1 MTNQTTIQTSIPT
14 AADAFTPNAHRSS
27 LNGNRLTGALLM
39 IVPLV
44 FTLVFT
50 LLGTSFEYP
59 DILRKPVPYVLE
71 RFAAGGPGLVA
82 MWYGMFASALVF
94 TAIPTLTRKVFP
106 ENGLSLDLGVTFG
119 VLAGLVQ
126 ALGFA
131 RWVFLVPALA
141 ATSTDPSSSEATRA
155 AVGVVFDAFN
165 RYAGIAVG
173 EHLGYLFTALWTLSI
188 AIPLLQRS
196 RLLGITGAVFAVGIL
211 AGLLEPFGFAWAGS
225 VNAIAY
231 IAWSAWMVA
240 FGITT
245 WRAAKPNS

>member
-1 MTNQTTIQTSIPT
+1 MTNQIANQRI
-14 AADAFTPNAHRSS
+14 ADAIASNTQRSS

-94 TAIPTLTRKVFP
+94 TAIPTLTRKLFP
-106 ENGLSLDLGVTFG
+106 ERSTSLDLGVTFG

-188 AIPLLQRS
+188 AFAVMQRS
-196 RLLGITGAVFAVGIL
+196 RLLGITGVVFAIGIL

-231 IAWSAWMVA
+231 IAWSVWMVA
-240 FGITT
+240 FGITI
-245 WRAAKPNS
+245 WRAAKSVTFNR

>member
-1 MTNQTTIQTSIPT
+1 MTSPTSIQTAT
-14 AADAFTPNAHRSS
+14 DAFTPNTQRSN
-27 LNGNRLTGALLM
+27 LNGNRLTGALLV

-44 FTLVFT
+44 FTLIFT

-94 TAIPTLTRKVFP
+94 TAIPILTRKVFP
-106 ENGLSLDLGVTFG
+106 EHGIGLDLGVTFG

-141 ATSTDPSSSEATRA
+141 ATNADPSSSEATRA

-188 AIPLLQRS
+188 SIPLLQRS
-196 RLLGITGAVFAVGIL
+196 RLLAITGAVFALGIL
-211 AGLLEPFGFAWAGS
+211 AGLLEPFGFGWAGA

-231 IAWSAWMVA
+231 IAWSVWMVA
-240 FGITT
+240 FGLVT
-245 WRAAKPNS
+245 WRAPKSAAFSR